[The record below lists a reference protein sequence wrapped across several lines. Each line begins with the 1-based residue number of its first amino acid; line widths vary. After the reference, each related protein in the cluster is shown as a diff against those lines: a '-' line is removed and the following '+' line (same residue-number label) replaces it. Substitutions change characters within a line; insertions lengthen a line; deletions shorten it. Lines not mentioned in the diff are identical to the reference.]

1 MVQQVKDLAMSLQRL
16 GSLPWRGLDPWPGN
30 FHMPCIWPKKKK
42 KRKEKNKDLIITI
55 ILLKKSHKI
64 TLSELD
70 LSLQI
75 QKTKISLFCFSLH
88 FGHDFTFLLL
98 SELQV
103 PYL

>member
-1 MVQQVKDLAMSLQRL
+1 MAWVRSLAWE
-16 GSLPWRGLDPWPGN
+16 LPHAM
-30 FHMPCIWPKKKK
+30 HMAEKKKK
-42 KRKEKNKDLIITI
+42 KKKERKEKKKDLIIRI